1 MMDRKS
7 AREQEDKAAG
17 DLEMAGQERDVGDT
31 FFDSEDD
38 DAPVD
43 MEVVFEAMKHVPL
56 PDFDYAERDDAPP
69 ASASGSLPAEPTTS
83 EPSETLI
90 RKVLSLNHD
99 FVVACLSLQSDL
111 EFLAL

>member
-1 MMDRKS
+1 MMDEES

-31 FFDSEDD
+31 FFESEDD

-69 ASASGSLPAEPTTS
+69 SATVSGSLPAEPTGS
-83 EPSETLI
+83 EPSETVT
-90 RKVLSLNHD
+90 RKVLSLNHAG
-99 FVVACLSLQSDL
+99 VVEYL
-111 EFLAL
+111 FINRI